1 MTSGSVPIPSE
12 ARPPGQATPLP
23 LRTLVALGVVFG
35 DIGTSP
41 IYTLKEC
48 FRHATSIKPDDVHV
62 LGILS
67 LIFWSLIVVVTLKYV
82 VVIMRADNRGE
93 GGAMALTALALR
105 KLPAQGRA
113 PALVALI
120 GLCGTALFYGDSVIT
135 PAISVLGAIEGLE
148 IVTPAF
154 TPYVVPVTL
163 VILTGLF
170 AVQRHGT
177 ARVGILFG
185 PIILVWFLVLAVLG
199 VIGIAGAP
207 RVLGAL
213 SPHHGFTLLL
223 HEPGA
228 AVFILGA
235 VVLAFTGTEALYA
248 DMGHFGPKPIRIAWS
263 ILVLPGLTLNYF
275 GQGALLLQDP
285 GALRHP
291 FYLLAPDWLLVP
303 MVVLTTVAAVIA
315 AQATISGAFSLTQQA
330 IQLGYLPRLRI
341 VHTSETETGQ
351 IYIAR
356 VNWGMWL
363 AVVWLCITFHSS
375 SALASAYGIAVTGT
389 MLTTTLLAFV
399 VIRRVWGFGWLAS
412 IAIAGSMLVVDG
424 LFFSANLLKV
434 ADGGWFPL
442 LLGLGVLAVMLT
454 WKRGRELIG
463 ARIEESALS
472 EAQFLGRL
480 SDSHP
485 PRVPGT
491 AVFLTA
497 SAAGIPNALLHNLKH
512 NKVLHARV
520 ILLTI
525 RNEAVPRVRPAD
537 RVAVEPMQKGFWRVV
552 LRYGFME
559 TPDIPPALADLRRFG
574 LAIDPME
581 TSFFLGRD
589 SVVAAPKPGLPAWR
603 HKIFVWLSRNG
614 ESAPNFFR
622 LPPNRVVELGTQV
635 EI

>member
-1 MTSGSVPIPSE
+1 MTAVTEQSASGH
-12 ARPPGQATPLP
+12 GQPHGLP

-48 FRHATSIKPDDVHV
+48 FRHAGGMKPDDVHV

-67 LIFWSLIVVVTLKYV
+67 LIFWSLIVVVTIKYV

-93 GGAMALTALALR
+93 GGVMALTALAIR
-105 KLPAQGRA
+105 KLPATGRA
-113 PALVALI
+113 RGLVAII
-120 GLCGTALFYGDSVIT
+120 GLTGTALFYGDAAIT
-135 PAISVLGAIEGLE
+135 PAISVLSAIEGLE
-148 IVTPAF
+148 ILTPAF
-154 TPYVVPVTL
+154 TPYVLPLTL

-170 AVQRHGT
+170 AFQRHGT
-177 ARVGILFG
+177 ARVGLLFG

-199 VIGIAGAP
+199 IIGIAGAP

-213 SPHHGFTLLL
+213 LPHHGVALLV

-228 AVFILGA
+228 AMLVLGA
-235 VVLAFTGTEALYA
+235 VVLAFTGAEALYA
-248 DMGHFGPKPIRIAWS
+248 DMGHFGAKPIRLAWS
-263 ILVLPGLTLNYF
+263 ALVLPGLTLNYF

-285 GALRHP
+285 AALRHP
-291 FYLLAPDWLLVP
+291 FYLLAPDWLLAP
-303 MVVLTTVAAVIA
+303 MVALTTAATVIA
-315 AQATISGAFSLTQQA
+315 AQATISGAFSLTRQA
-330 IQLGYLPRLRI
+330 MQLGYLPRLRI
-341 VHTSETETGQ
+341 LHTSETDTGQ
-351 IYIAR
+351 IYIPR

-363 AVVWLCITFHSS
+363 AVVWLCITFRNSG
-375 SALASAYGIAVTGT
+375 ALASAYGIAVTGT
-389 MLTTTLLAFV
+389 MLMTTLLAFV
-399 VIRRVWGFGWLAS
+399 VVRQVWGFGWLPCFALV
-412 IAIAGSMLVVDG
+412 GSMFAVDL
-424 LFFSANLLKV
+424 LFFSANLLKI

-442 LLGLGVLAVMLT
+442 LLGAGVLSVMLT
-454 WKRGRELIG
+454 WKRGRELVAIQLDEG
-463 ARIEESALS
+463 GFSEE
-472 EAQFLGRL
+472 QFLNRVT
-480 SDSHP
+480 DNHP

-497 SAAGIPNALLHNLKH
+497 ASAGIPNALLHNLKH

-525 RNEAVPRVRPAD
+525 LNEEVPRVRPSERAS
-537 RVAVEPMQKGFWRVV
+537 VTHIQKGFWRVV

-559 TPDIPPALADLRRFG
+559 TPDVPPALNDLRRFG
-574 LAIDPME
+574 LALDPME

-589 SVVAAPKPGLPAWR
+589 NVVAGPKPGLPAWR
-603 HKIFVWLSRNG
+603 RKIFVWLSRNG

-622 LPPNRVVELGTQV
+622 LPPNRVVELGTQI

>member
-1 MTSGSVPIPSE
+1 MTAVTEQSASEQDHQSG
-12 ARPPGQATPLP
+12 LP

-48 FRHATSIKPDDVHV
+48 FRHAGGMKPDDVHV

-67 LIFWSLIVVVTLKYV
+67 LIFWSLIVVVTMKYV

-93 GGAMALTALALR
+93 GGVMALTALALR
-105 KLPAQGRA
+105 KLPAAGRA
-113 PALVALI
+113 RTLVAII
-120 GLCGTALFYGDSVIT
+120 GLSGTALFYGDAAIT
-135 PAISVLGAIEGLE
+135 PAISVLSALEGLE
-148 IVTPAF
+148 ILTPAF
-154 TPYVVPVTL
+154 TPYVLPLTL
-163 VILTGLF
+163 VILTCLF
-170 AVQRHGT
+170 AFQRHGT
-177 ARVGILFG
+177 ARVGLLFG

-199 VIGIAGAP
+199 IIGIAGAP

-213 SPHHGFTLLL
+213 IPHHAVTLLL
-223 HEPGA
+223 HEPKA
-228 AVFILGA
+228 AMLVLGA
-235 VVLAFTGTEALYA
+235 VVLAFTGAEALYA
-248 DMGHFGPKPIRIAWS
+248 DMGHFGAKPIRLAWS
-263 ILVLPGLTLNYF
+263 LLVLPGLTLNYF

-285 GALRHP
+285 DALRHP
-291 FYLLAPDWLLVP
+291 FYLLAPEWALAP
-303 MVVLTTVAAVIA
+303 MVVLTTAATVIA
-315 AQATISGAFSLTQQA
+315 AQATISGAFSLTRQA

-341 VHTSETETGQ
+341 LHTSETDTGQ
-351 IYIAR
+351 IYIPR

-363 AVVWLCITFHSS
+363 AVVWLCITFRNSG
-375 SALASAYGIAVTGT
+375 ALASAYGIAVTGT
-389 MLTTTLLAFV
+389 MLMTTLLAFV
-399 VIRRVWGFGWLAS
+399 VVRQVWGLGWLPC
-412 IAIAGSMLVVDG
+412 IAMVGTMFAVDM
-424 LFFSANLLKV
+424 LFFSANLLKI

-442 LLGLGVLAVMLT
+442 LLGAGVLSVMLT
-454 WKRGRELIG
+454 WKRGRELVAIQLDEG
-463 ARIEESALS
+463 GFSEE
-472 EAQFLGRL
+472 QFLNRVT
-480 SDSHP
+480 DNHP

-497 SAAGIPNALLHNLKH
+497 ASAGIPNALLHNLKH

-525 RNEAVPRVRPAD
+525 QNEEVPRVRPSERAS
-537 RVAVEPMQKGFWRVV
+537 VNHIQKGFWRVV

-559 TPDIPPALADLRRFG
+559 TPDIPPALNDLRRFG
-574 LAIDPME
+574 LALDPME

-589 SVVAAPKPGLPAWR
+589 NVVAGPRPGLPAWR
-603 HKIFVWLSRNG
+603 RKIFVWLSRNG